1 MARRKNTRFIDPRYF
16 MDEKMER
23 LDEAEE
29 YRSLDSRHVV
39 EVWERLIGGCAG
51 LSSMPGGRGGK
62 LQGIETLLDELSKEY
77 GREIEESEINKRD
90 LYPDYHPE
98 VIVVRMQS
106 GDAAPENRFMLKGDY
121 EKCKADQESGS
132 PAAVT
137 QKYLQRIN

>member
-1 MARRKNTRFIDPRYF
+1 MSIKKSLIS
-16 MDEKMER
+16 EKKYYGNWKKFLTE
-23 LDEAEE
+23 EQE
-29 YRSLDSRHVV
+29 YRSLDRRHVV

-51 LSSMPGGRGGK
+51 LSSMPGGRGGM

-77 GREIEESEINKRD
+77 GREIEESDIEKRD
-90 LYPDYHPE
+90 LYPGYHPD

-106 GDAAPENRFMLKGDY
+106 GDHTPENRFMLKGDY

-137 QKYLQRIN
+137 QKYLQQIR